1 MAYFL
6 PAFFLVGKKKQPQKL
21 IYCTLFTC
29 EEVQSI
35 DAYTQL
41 NVYIYIY
48 NIYIYLYCMYDL
60 KTKLIY
66 SVSRMQM
73 NMLCFLYIIFCQLGG
88 GIFLQVDGIGL
99 RLSLWLV
106 AGAALKQF
114 FGFEPVIGKDPLAV
128 DEGGGKAKLKNL
140 EQFFGIILTTHRRTH
155 MVFWTLYMFQP
166 DSNQTLFSVFPC
178 FPS

>member
-1 MAYFL
+1 MPIFC
-6 PAFFLVGKKKQPQKL
+6 PSFFLSWQKKHL
-21 IYCTLFTC
+21 RNSFTLFTC

-35 DAYTQL
+35 DAYTRL
-41 NVYIYIY
+41 NV
-48 NIYIYLYCMYDL
+48 YIYLYCMYDL

-66 SVSRMQM
+66 SVSIMQM
-73 NMLCFLYIIFCQLGG
+73 NMLCFLYMIFCQLGG

-128 DEGGGKAKLKNL
+128 HEEGGKAKWK
-140 EQFFGIILTTHRRTH
+140 I
-155 MVFWTLYMFQP
+155 
-166 DSNQTLFSVFPC
+166 
-178 FPS
+178 